1 MKKRLDEKPIA
12 VKFNKNEII
21 LDQLRNKG
29 LRITEQRRLLIEI
42 ILDDECSSCKEIYF
56 RAVKKDST
64 VGIATVY
71 RMVKTLEDLGVI
83 NRKNLYIIDYNNLNI
98 KNEQQVLFI
107 DEKTEQTVEVKKG
120 DWFKHLQEALI
131 EQGFTEVENI
141 SILIKNNNKEEKE
154 GKCDDQLSNSCH
166 CDNFGC
172 KYHCK
177 KHNAS

>member
-1 MKKRLDEKPIA
+1 MKKRIDEKPIS
-12 VKFNKNEII
+12 VKFHKSEII
-21 LDQLRNKG
+21 LDQLRLRG
-29 LRITEQRRLLIEI
+29 LRITEQRKLLIEI
-42 ILDDECSSCKEIYF
+42 ILDDECSSCKEIYY
-56 RAVKKDST
+56 RAVKKDLT

-98 KNEQQVLFI
+98 KNEQQVLFV

-131 EQGFTEVENI
+131 EQGFAEVENI
-141 SILIKNNNKEEKE
+141 SIIIKNNNKKEKE
-154 GKCDDQLSNSCH
+154 VKCDDQLSNSCH

-177 KHNAS
+177 KRNAS